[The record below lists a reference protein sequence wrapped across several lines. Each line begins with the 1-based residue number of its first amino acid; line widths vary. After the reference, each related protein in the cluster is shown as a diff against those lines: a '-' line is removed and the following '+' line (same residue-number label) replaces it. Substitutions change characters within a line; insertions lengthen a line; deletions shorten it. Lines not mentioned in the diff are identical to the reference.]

1 MEPTPEDIA
10 AATEASPSAKG
21 EPRRPARPA
30 QDFHRLLPAAPDAE
44 KGVLSSFL
52 LAPIEIG
59 ALCIEKGLTPDWMH
73 LPAHATIL
81 RRLLEMWDA
90 NKPIDFISLTQLLRD
105 TGELDQ
111 VGGAP
116 FITDLYTHLPTAA
129 NASYYTDICQEKIIL
144 REIIRVCTEHAAEAY
159 DHQSDVAG
167 LLDSLEKKA
176 LAIRRGDE
184 STIREANTK
193 DAVMR
198 AIEVIEGMYERR
210 GSLSG
215 VPTGLYKLDQ
225 MLGGLHGQELIIIA
239 GRPGSGKSAL
249 ALNIAEH
256 IALTEKRATAFFSC
270 EMSEGLVFQRLLC
283 SRARVNIVA
292 VRHGYL
298 GERDFPALSHAA
310 TTVAESQLCV
320 CESIGAT
327 YGAICAKARRLH
339 QRYNLAAIFID
350 YAQLVRS
357 TSRQAQGSREREI
370 AEVSAGFKNL
380 AHELKIPVVLLAQL
394 NRDVEKRSG
403 RGEVGRP
410 RLSDLRESGALE
422 QDADSVL
429 LVHRAEMYAENEE
442 EKRELEGRATLIV
455 AKNRNGDV
463 GDVPLTFIKEITR
476 WENRAQETEEAENPP
491 LPMRDDPRA
500 GKRKSE

>member
-1 MEPTPEDIA
+1 MEPTPEDFA
-10 AATEASPSAKG
+10 AASP
-21 EPRRPARPA
+21 ERRPEKRQPVSYLPEI
-30 QDFHRLLPAAPDAE
+30 HRMLPAAPQAE
-44 KGVLSSFL
+44 MGILSSFL
-52 LAPIEIG
+52 LAPVEIG
-59 ALCIEKGLTPDWMH
+59 ALCIEKGITPDWMH
-73 LPAHATIL
+73 QPAHATIL
-81 RRLLEMWDA
+81 RRLLEMWNA

-105 TGELDQ
+105 TGELDK
-111 VGGAP
+111 VGGAAYVTEL
-116 FITDLYTHLPTAA
+116 FTYLPTAA

-144 REIIRVCTEHAAEAY
+144 REIIRVCTEHAANAY
-159 DHQSDVAG
+159 DHQSDVPG
-167 LLDSLEKKA
+167 LLESLEKKV

-198 AIEVIEGMYERR
+198 AVQVIEGMYERR

-215 VPTGLYKLDQ
+215 IPTGLYKLDQ

-249 ALNIAEH
+249 ALTIAEH

-292 VRHGYL
+292 VRHGFL
-298 GERDFPALSHAA
+298 GERDFPALTAA
-310 TTVAESQLCV
+310 ASRVAESQLCV

-339 QRYNLAAIFID
+339 QRLNLAAIFID

-403 RGEVGRP
+403 RGETTGRP

-429 LVHRAEMYAENEE
+429 LVHRAEMYAETEE
-442 EKRELEGRATLIV
+442 EKRELEGKATLIV
-455 AKNRNGDV
+455 AKNRSGDV
-463 GDVPLTFIKEITR
+463 GDVPLTFLKEFTA
-476 WENRAQETEEAENPP
+476 WVNRAEHAEESENPK
-491 LPMRDDPRA
+491 LI
-500 GKRKSE
+500 